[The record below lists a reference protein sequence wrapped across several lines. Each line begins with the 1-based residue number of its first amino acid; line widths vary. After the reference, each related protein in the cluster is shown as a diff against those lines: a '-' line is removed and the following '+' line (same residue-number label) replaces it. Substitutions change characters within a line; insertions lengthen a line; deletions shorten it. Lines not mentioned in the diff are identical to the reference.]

1 MASSTSWRA
10 RAAEAA
16 ASEEGFVVEVE
27 VDVGGGGEVELPP
40 SLAVDAIGKVGDRRG
55 DIASRLRGAVALAF
69 GDVAA
74 AAFELK
80 PHDIIARR
88 DIAVE
93 KRRSVRAR
101 VYESARC
108 SMPEEF
114 LSKVEFFLQPRLH
127 FDFFLPSRKSL
138 FQKTRMRPRL
148 RQKSSYNS
156 SRD

>member
-16 ASEEGFVVEVE
+16 ASEEGFVEV
-27 VDVGGGGEVELPP
+27 VGGVGEVELPP
-40 SLAVDAIGKVGDRRG
+40 SLADAIGG

-69 GDVAA
+69 GDLAA
-74 AAFELK
+74 AAVEAK
-80 PHDIIARR
+80 PRDIIARR